1 MGPLSQCDADLAPTQ
16 SSLSPVSCDVSLD
29 SLYSHITA
37 PFASAK
43 SECSSPLTAMLTQ

>member
-1 MGPLSQCDADLAPTQ
+1 MDPLSQCDADLALTQ

-29 SLYSHITA
+29 SLYSHIMA

-43 SECSSPLTAMLTQ
+43 SKWSSPLPAMLTQ